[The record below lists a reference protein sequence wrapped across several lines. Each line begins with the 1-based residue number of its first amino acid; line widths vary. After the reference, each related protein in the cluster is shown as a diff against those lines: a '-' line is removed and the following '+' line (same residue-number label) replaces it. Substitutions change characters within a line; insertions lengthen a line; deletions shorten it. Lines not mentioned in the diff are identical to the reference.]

1 MAELTYSA
9 IMRFSRALA
18 KIATKARD
26 ELRAALAQ
34 IDFTDQDAAI
44 ERVGEVM
51 HAIADKY
58 GLGARELAAQWYDY
72 CRQLG
77 IGKGFTAGIGEST
90 RYSMESDIVSLADK
104 LSAGEITLD
113 EFTANLG
120 GVMVGQI
127 HRDARNT
134 ILANLSDDY
143 QQAEQRGDAETA
155 SKMGFCRVPVAGG
168 CAFCVLLASRS
179 YYPWQQYKTA
189 GTAGEAKK
197 YHDDCRCVIVLFT
210 KAMSIPGYS
219 EKLDGYNSAYREA
232 DNTRR
237 SGMMPDGEPMP
248 EELKLR
254 IANAKAEHT
263 AKFKRGEV
271 DEPWRSINEDLI
283 IMRWNNPSLH

>member
-26 ELRAALAQ
+26 ELRAAVAQ

-51 HAIADKY
+51 RAIADKY

-104 LSAGEITLD
+104 LIAGEITLD

-168 CAFCVLLASRS
+168 CAFCVMLASRS
-179 YYPWQQYKTA
+179 YYPWQQYVSAKTA
-189 GTAGEAKK
+189 GDSHK
-197 YHDDCRCVIVLFT
+197 YHDDCRCVIVPFT
-210 KAMSIPGYS
+210 KAMGIPGYADKL
-219 EKLDGYNSAYREA
+219 EKYNNAYRDA
-232 DNTRR
+232 DNARR

-248 EELKLR
+248 DELKLR
-254 IANAKAEHT
+254 IAAAKAEH
-263 AKFKRGEV
+263 AEKFRRGEV
-271 DEPWRSINEDLI
+271 EQSWRPINEDLI
-283 IMRWNNPSLH
+283 IMRWNNPALH

>member
-1 MAELTYSA
+1 MAELSYSA
-9 IMRFSRALA
+9 IMRFSRTLA

-26 ELRAALAQ
+26 ELRAALSQ
-34 IDFTDQDAAI
+34 IDFTDQDVAI
-44 ERVGEVM
+44 ERVCEVM
-51 HAIADKY
+51 RAIADKY

-90 RYSMESDIVSLADK
+90 RYSMESDIVALADK

-143 QQAEQRGDAETA
+143 QRSMESNDTETA

-197 YHDDCRCVIVLFT
+197 YHDDCRCVIVPFT

-219 EKLDGYNSAYREA
+219 EKLDGYNNAYREA
-232 DNTRR
+232 DNARR
-237 SGMMPDGEPMP
+237 SGMMPNGEPMP

-283 IMRWNNPSLH
+283 IMRWNNPALH